1 MRLRF
6 VSIVTTIMIIIS
18 AGIGLYNKSMYTDFN
33 FQEHPLEEVK
43 VAILSDDL
51 LEIQIEHLR
60 KNLEHTSNYIV
71 AVECM
76 DKSLF
81 RFHCTSQEVVVKRV
95 FKGTGLSENDSIEI
109 VKAGTEIFRDA
120 GKPSVNMGFV
130 NEMRPGKEYLVF
142 LDRKIENTERIY
154 IQSDEFIIAPIFC
167 YEDIVNIPY
176 QPDNLD
182 YTVTDYINVKD
193 NEFFFM
199 SESSYEI
206 MRKFKADLFQRYNH
220 ITASS

>member
-33 FQEHPLEEVK
+33 FQENPLEEVK
-43 VAILSDDL
+43 VAILPDDL

-76 DKSLF
+76 EKSLF

-95 FKGTGLSENDSIEI
+95 FKGKGLSENDSIEI

-120 GKPSVNMGFV
+120 GKSSVNMGFV
-130 NEMRPGKEYLVF
+130 NEMRPGKAYLVF